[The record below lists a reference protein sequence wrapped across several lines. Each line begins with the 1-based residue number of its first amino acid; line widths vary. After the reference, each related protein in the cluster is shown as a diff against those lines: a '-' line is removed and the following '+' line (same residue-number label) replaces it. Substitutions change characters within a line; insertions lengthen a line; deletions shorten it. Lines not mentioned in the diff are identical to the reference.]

1 MGVSGKEGN
10 QSIQGAYSVNIE
22 NIFHKKLPFVSIVV
36 ISKDRHEELKKAVSS
51 LKQLDYPKESYEII
65 VVEEG
70 DTQTPIEGVK
80 YIFLPRR
87 NLGLGYARN
96 RGVRNSKGEII
107 AFTDDDCIH
116 EKNWLTI
123 MVNTLLET
131 GGGGVAGATLGQPRN
146 LIGRCEEIM
155 GYPGGGLKRVIDAR
169 GKIVKTNNLSGCNS
183 AYKKSV
189 FEEFKF
195 KEDGFGKL
203 GGDDWWL
210 GHQVSEKYGAY
221 FNPDAILYHKP
232 RGSLSSIVKW
242 FARRRIN
249 ELLGMEYEFHKK
261 GFTLLLGEIKNLI
274 FIRLLLWI
282 CLIIIFGIKG
292 LMTGMIGFILI
303 LVITVIRHLPGIIY
317 HNDYRLIFV
326 LPAVRLAMDIGILK
340 AELQYLLPR
349 QKTIDSSLN
358 EYKR

>member
-1 MGVSGKEGN
+1 MNTKNKSLE
-10 QSIQGAYSVNIE
+10 QP
-22 NIFHKKLPFVSIVV
+22 PFVSIVV
-36 ISKDRHEELKKAVSS
+36 ISRDRHDNLKKAVSS
-51 LKQLDYPKESYEII
+51 LMQLDYSKERYEII

-70 DTQTPIEGVK
+70 DNPAPLEGVN

-87 NLGLGYARN
+87 DLGLGFAHN
-96 RGVRNSKGEII
+96 TGVKNSKGDII

-131 GGGGVAGATLGQPRN
+131 DAGGVTGATLGQPGN

-155 GYPGGGLKRVIDAR
+155 GYPGGGLKRVLAAK
-169 GKIVKTNNLSGCNS
+169 GKIIKTNNLSTCNS
-183 AYKKSV
+183 AYKISV

-203 GGDDWWL
+203 GGDDWWF

-221 FNPDAILYHKP
+221 FNPNAILYHKP
-232 RGSLSSIVKW
+232 RGNLSSIVKW
-242 FARRRIN
+242 FTRRRIN
-249 ELLGMEYEFHKK
+249 ELLGMEHEFHKK
-261 GFTLLLGEIKNLI
+261 GFFLMATEIKNLI
-274 FIRLLLWI
+274 SVRLLLWI
-282 CLIIIFGIKG
+282 GLIIIFGIKG
-292 LMTGMIGFILI
+292 LMAGMIGLILI

-340 AELQYLLPR
+340 AELQYFLSLH
-349 QKTIDSSLN
+349 KAIDSSLN
-358 EYKR
+358 EFKR

>member
-1 MGVSGKEGN
+1 MS
-10 QSIQGAYSVNIE
+10 IE
-22 NIFHKKLPFVSIVV
+22 NKLQEQLPFVSIIV

-51 LKQLDYPKESYEII
+51 LKQLDYPKEGYEII

-70 DTQTPIEGVK
+70 DTPTPIEGVN
-80 YIFLPRR
+80 YIFLPRH

-96 RGVRNSKGEII
+96 TGVRNSKGEII
-107 AFTDDDCIH
+107 AFTDDDCVH
-116 EKNWLTI
+116 EKNWLAK

-131 GGGGVAGATLGQPRN
+131 DAGGVAGATLSQPGN

-155 GYPGGGLKRVIDAR
+155 GYPGGGLKRVIDAK
-169 GKIVKTNNLSGCNS
+169 GKILKTNNLSGCNS
-183 AYKKSV
+183 AYRKSV

-242 FARRRIN
+242 FTRRRIN
-249 ELLGMEYEFHKK
+249 ELFGMEYEFHKK
-261 GFTLLLGEIKNLI
+261 GFTLLLSEFKNLI
-274 FIRLLLWI
+274 FLRLLLWI
-282 CLIIIFGIKG
+282 GLIIIFEIKG
-292 LMTGMIGFILI
+292 FIAGLIGLVLI
-303 LVITVIRHLPGIIY
+303 LVITVIRHMPGIRY
-317 HNDYRLIFV
+317 HNDYRIIFV

-340 AELQYLLPR
+340 AELQYFFSSK
-349 QKTIDSSLN
+349 KTIDSALE
-358 EYKR
+358 EYNR

>member
-1 MGVSGKEGN
+1 M
-10 QSIQGAYSVNIE
+10 SVE
-22 NIFHKKLPFVSIVV
+22 NKFQEQLPFVSIIV
-36 ISKDRHEELKKAVSS
+36 ISKGRHEELKKAVSS
-51 LKQLDYPKESYEII
+51 LKQLDYPKEGYEII

-70 DTQTPIEGVK
+70 DTPTPIEGVN

-96 RGVRNSKGEII
+96 TGVRNSKGDII

-116 EKNWLTI
+116 KKNWLTI

-131 GGGGVAGATLGQPRN
+131 DAGGVAGATLSQSGN

-155 GYPGGGLKRVIDAR
+155 GYPGGGLKRVIDAK
-169 GKIVKTNNLSGCNS
+169 GKILKTNNLSGCNA
-183 AYKKSV
+183 AYRKSI
-189 FEEFKF
+189 FEEFMF
-195 KEDGFGKL
+195 KEDGFGKF

-232 RGSLSSIVKW
+232 RGSLSSIIKW

-249 ELLGMEYEFHKK
+249 ELLGMELEFHKK
-261 GFTLLLGEIKNLI
+261 GFTLLLSEIKNLI
-274 FIRLLLWI
+274 FVRLLLWI
-282 CLIIIFGIKG
+282 GLIIIFGIKG
-292 LMTGMIGFILI
+292 LIAGMIGLILI

-326 LPAVRLAMDIGILK
+326 LPAVRFAMDIGILK
-340 AELQYLLPR
+340 AEWQYIFSFRRLL
-349 QKTIDSSLN
+349 DSTLK
-358 EYKR
+358 EYNR

>member
-1 MGVSGKEGN
+1 MS
-10 QSIQGAYSVNIE
+10 IE
-22 NIFHKKLPFVSIVV
+22 NKFQERLPFVSVVV

-51 LKQLDYPKESYEII
+51 LKQLDYPKEGYEIT

-70 DTQTPIEGVK
+70 DAPTPIEGVK

-96 RGVRNSKGEII
+96 TGVKNSKGEII
-107 AFTDDDCIH
+107 AFTDDDCVH
-116 EKNWLTI
+116 EKDWLTV

-131 GGGGVAGATLGQPRN
+131 GGSGVAGATLSQSGN

-155 GYPGGGLKRVIDAR
+155 GYPGGGLKRLIDAK

-183 AYKKSV
+183 AYRKSV

-210 GHQVSEKYGAY
+210 GHQVSEKYDAY

-232 RGSLSSIVKW
+232 RGSLFSIVKW

-249 ELLGMEYEFHKK
+249 ELLGMEYEFHRK
-261 GFTLLLGEIKNLI
+261 GFTLLLSEIKNLI
-274 FIRLLLWI
+274 FIRLLLWVG
-282 CLIIIFGIKG
+282 LVIIFGVKG
-292 LMTGMIGFILI
+292 FMTGLLALALI
-303 LVITVIRHLPGIIY
+303 LAITIIRHMKGIRY

-340 AELQYLLPR
+340 AEWQYVFSCKRLL
-349 QKTIDSSLN
+349 DSTLK
-358 EYKR
+358 EYNR